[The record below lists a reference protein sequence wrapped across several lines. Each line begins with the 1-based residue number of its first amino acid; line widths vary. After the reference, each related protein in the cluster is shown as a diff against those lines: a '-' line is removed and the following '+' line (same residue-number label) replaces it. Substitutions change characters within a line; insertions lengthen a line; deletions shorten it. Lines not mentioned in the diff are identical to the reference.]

1 MRWNVTRK
9 RIWLIASVSTAV
21 SISPSRGFSD
31 LRSGISDWGQSADA
45 PRTLAGQRYT
55 GNESKTPIGFLTT
68 ALLGR
73 DELVYVLDQQN
84 NVIHVA
90 KGSAQLRLLS
100 RGGRGPGEMQRP
112 NRMSFLGDSIVVPD
126 ASLARVTVFALK
138 GRTFRTADLALARVA
153 GFYGVDPVAFGAS
166 ALVLE
171 AWNVPGSM
179 NGAEGGDDVVLL
191 MRRHG
196 ASRLDTVARLRRGRL
211 RMDIPALLRG
221 QSTNMQREQPFVTT
235 PMWDYAR
242 EGGGVVVLDTVGHAG
257 TTINLRLRQWSNE
270 GKLLRTCI
278 VPQALQPLSN
288 AAFEA
293 GVQSLGPPPGAR
305 DIVKVDMSTVRRL
318 VARPNWLPPFR
329 SVRLS
334 SDGTVWIRSA
344 AGFVA
349 KYEEYLVLAPTGCA
363 TPRAVQLPLDV
374 VVEDARG
381 RTFITSGYVDD
392 AQAID
397 TWRY

>member
-1 MRWNVTRK
+1 MTWNATRK
-9 RIWLIASVSTAV
+9 RIWLVVAVSTAA
-21 SISPSRGFSD
+21 SPSPLRRFAD
-31 LRSGISDWGQSADA
+31 LRRDISEWGQPDDA
-45 PRTLAGQRYT
+45 PRLLLEQRYT

-73 DELVYVLDQQN
+73 DGIVYVLDQQN

-90 KGSAQLRLLS
+90 KGAAQLRLLS

-112 NRMSFLGDSIVVPD
+112 HRMSFLGDSLVVPD

-138 GRTFRTADLALARVA
+138 GRTIRTAELARAHVA
-153 GFYGVDPVAFGAS
+153 GFYGVDPVVFGAS
-166 ALVLE
+166 AVVLE

-179 NGAEGGDDVVLL
+179 NSAEGSDDVALL

-196 ASRLDTVARLRRGRL
+196 ASRMDTIARLRRGRL

-235 PMWDYAR
+235 PIWDYAR
-242 EGGGVVVLDTVGHAG
+242 EGGGVVVLDTIGHAG
-257 TTINLRLRQWSNE
+257 TTTNIRLRQWSNE

-278 VPQALQPLSN
+278 VPRTQQALSN
-288 AAFEA
+288 LAFEA
-293 GVQSLGPPPGAR
+293 GVQSLGPPPSAR
-305 DIVKVDMSTVRRL
+305 DIVKVDMSIVRRL
-318 VARPNWLPPFR
+318 VVRPTWLPPFR
-329 SVRLS
+329 SVRLA
-334 SDGTVWIRSA
+334 SDGTVWIRTAS
-344 AGFVA
+344 GFVA
-349 KYEEYLVLAPTGCA
+349 KHEEYLVMAPSGCTA
-363 TPRAVQLPLDV
+363 PHAVQLPLDV

-381 RTFITSGYVDD
+381 RTFITSSYVDD